1 MVGQAGLGASEGLFG
16 NGEGGVEP
24 VQARGALVRA
34 DAGVQGLVNF
44 REVEGG
50 QALAEGLSEGWRGR
64 EVVFLARGVGYVLGQ
79 VPVTARKKLAGLGFW
94 KGGSEGAEEGESH
107 WLVVGAH
114 VHVDEGETRIGVV
127 LFWFEGEALDV
138 AGYDVAFGNVE
149 GRSDR
154 FPDEDGGATDV
165 W

>member
-50 QALAEGLSEGWRGR
+50 QALAVGLSEGWRGR
-64 EVVFLARGVGYVLGQ
+64 EVVFLARGVGPVLGQ
-79 VPVTARKKLAGLGFW
+79 VPVAARKKLAGLGFW

-114 VHVDEGETRIGVV
+114 VHVDEGETQIGVV
-127 LFWFEGEALDV
+127 LFKLGLFC
-138 AGYDVAFGNVE
+138 FGLKV
-149 GRSDR
+149 RL
-154 FPDEDGGATDV
+154 
-165 W
+165 WM